1 MGKSYTD
8 LRVWQEAMT
17 LAEDI
22 YRVTRAFPK
31 EELYGLV
38 SQMRRAA
45 VSIPSNVAE
54 GQGRKTRGEFV
65 QFLGHARGSLAE
77 LGTQIALAGRLSFL
91 ERADQRDLQQRIDKT
106 ARMLNALIARLT
118 SKNE

>member
-1 MGKSYTD
+1 MS
-8 LRVWQEAMT
+8 
-17 LAEDI
+17 LAESV
-22 YRVTRAFPK
+22 YRATRAFPS

-65 QFLGHARGSLAE
+65 QFLGQARGSLAE
-77 LGTQIALAGRLSFL
+77 LGTQVALARRLALLRSNEGQNLEQRIATVGRL
-91 ERADQRDLQQRIDKT
+91 
-106 ARMLNALIARLT
+106 LNALLSRL
-118 SKNE
+118 SKN